1 MKEEEEGLY
10 LKKNVEPQRFAY
22 MDPNRINQIFNT
34 FSTKKTYA
42 AGLLD
47 LALMTSNFA
56 QIKQLLNMSKLA
68 PWNALQI
75 TLFVCVCVSLFL
87 QILCGILLVFLSK
100 QTEFLDDEKRE
111 KVIRSNN
118 SVTIL
123 IFIVVILNIFIN
135 VFISID

>member
-1 MKEEEEGLY
+1 MY
-10 LKKNVEPQRFAY
+10 LKKNAQPQRFAY
-22 MDPNRINQIFNT
+22 MDPGRINQIFNT

-42 AGLLD
+42 AGMLD

-56 QIKQLLNMSKLA
+56 QIKQLMNIQKTN
-68 PWNALQI
+68 PWQAIHIAL
-75 TLFVCVCVSLFL
+75 FACVCISIFL

-111 KVIRSNN
+111 RVVRSNN
-118 SVTIL
+118 FVTIL
-123 IFIVVILNIFIN
+123 IFIVVIINIFIN